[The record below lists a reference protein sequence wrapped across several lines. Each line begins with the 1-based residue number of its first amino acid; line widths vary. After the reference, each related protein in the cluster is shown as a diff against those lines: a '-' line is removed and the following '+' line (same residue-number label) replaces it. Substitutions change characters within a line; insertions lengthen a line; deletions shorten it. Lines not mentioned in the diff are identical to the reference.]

1 MSHVKNA
8 AGQVAAITT
17 VLLLAACGGSDSIAG
32 PTELTF
38 APELGID
45 LSQMTQTASGL
56 YLLDVIVG
64 DGAEAV
70 LGSIVTVQF
79 SGWLT
84 NGVLFDSGLFPFT
97 VVDPRVIPGFNEGT
111 LGMKIGGQRKLVMPP
126 NIAFGSAGGGI
137 IPPNATVV
145 FEITLQT
152 IE

>member
-64 DGAEAV
+64 DGAEAI

-97 VVDPRVIPGFNEGT
+97 VGDPRVIPGFNEGT